1 MIVKLSGCAQL
12 VAESTA
18 MEANA
23 NEMAASSADLS
34 SADSGLQSGQDSR
47 MPLEGKL
54 LARRWRR
61 RRDISCVDGLI
72 REHGRLIAKIENDRV
87 SLAKAEVLSRA
98 YGRHREMVAAK
109 EEIDYL
115 RDVAERFEQYQKRP
129 QLQNFCDY
137 SADASMT
144 QDST

>member
-1 MIVKLSGCAQL
+1 
-12 VAESTA
+12 
-18 MEANA
+18 
-23 NEMAASSADLS
+23 
-34 SADSGLQSGQDSR
+34 